1 MIDDDRQNYRN
12 GSFKTPR
19 GDWRKDIQSLL
30 HFSAKTCIMIKD
42 NKIELSSLSIGST
55 QQGHHNGYHDYP
67 LKCFTAHVCMN
78 MIAELKQN
86 VKHKSLANIR

>member
-1 MIDDDRQNYRN
+1 MPLGIITYR
-12 GSFKTPR
+12 
-19 GDWRKDIQSLL
+19 DIVHQKKVQHVL
-30 HFSAKTCIMIKD
+30 HFPMKHGIMITD

-55 QQGHHNGYHDYP
+55 QQGHQNGYHDYP